1 MKFNI
6 IAIHRH
12 HPSYYRYIVKFKNM
26 QLEVFAYMCNTEN
39 RLFMPV
45 AIWRTRRG
53 DVELQREIN
62 PARMP
67 DSLDEL
73 RQLIDADAVEPAR
86 RGSYCVR
93 YRDNGHYFNDP
104 RDALLYL
111 FSLLGEEYVVSHL
124 EDACARAAR
133 RQPAA
138 LAEAQDWA
146 QKWKIVENP
155 GGDRP

>member
-1 MKFNI
+1 M
-6 IAIHRH
+6 R
-12 HPSYYRYIVKFKNM
+12 
-26 QLEVFAYMCNTEN
+26 NTEN

-53 DVELQREIN
+53 AVELQREIN

-67 DSLDEL
+67 DSLDDL

-86 RGSYCVR
+86 WGSYCVR
-93 YRDNGHYFNDP
+93 YRDNGHYFNDR

-124 EDACARAAR
+124 DEACKRAAH

-146 QKWKIVENP
+146 RMWQNMENR
-155 GGDRP
+155 GGETP

>member
-1 MKFNI
+1 M
-6 IAIHRH
+6 R
-12 HPSYYRYIVKFKNM
+12 
-26 QLEVFAYMCNTEN
+26 NTQN
-39 RLFMPV
+39 RIFIPV

-53 DVELQREIN
+53 AVELQREVN

-67 DSLDEL
+67 DSLADL

-93 YRDNGHYFNDP
+93 YRDNGHYFNDR

-124 EDACARAAR
+124 DEACKRAAH

-138 LAEAQDWA
+138 LAAARKRARMWQNME
-146 QKWKIVENP
+146 IL
-155 GGDRP
+155 GGEEPD

>member
-1 MKFNI
+1 
-6 IAIHRH
+6 
-12 HPSYYRYIVKFKNM
+12 
-26 QLEVFAYMCNTEN
+26 MCNTEN
-39 RLFMPV
+39 RLFLPV

-93 YRDNGHYFNDP
+93 YRENGHYFND
-104 RDALLYL
+104 RREALVYL

-124 EDACARAAR
+124 DGACNRAAR
-133 RQPAA
+133 RQPAV
-138 LAEAQDWA
+138 LAEAQKRA
-146 QKWKIVENP
+146 GMWKIMENS
-155 GGDRP
+155 GGDKP

>member
-1 MKFNI
+1 M
-6 IAIHRH
+6 R
-12 HPSYYRYIVKFKNM
+12 
-26 QLEVFAYMCNTEN
+26 NTQN
-39 RLFMPV
+39 RIFIPV

-53 DVELQREIN
+53 VVELQREIN

-73 RQLIDADAVEPAR
+73 RQLIDADAVEPAQ

-93 YRDNGHYFNDP
+93 YRDNGHYFND
-104 RDALLYL
+104 RREALLCL

-124 EDACARAAR
+124 GEACARAAR

-146 QKWKIVENP
+146 KKWQNMAEP
-155 GGDRP
+155 GGGEPKR